1 MSQKTIKINPELFKL
16 GGNKNKT
23 MKNSNG
29 KNLTTRIA
37 LNKNLVK
44 QKLIEKIQ
52 QHKIKENNSSA
63 IPSTSLSYTIND
75 EFNESVNFLSSLA
88 KSHNDKKLKK
98 ERKKLL
104 NNNNITMK
112 KYENTPVS
120 LDLSNDLFNNAETNT
135 LSYIN
140 FDSDDNENAVNIPPE
155 KVDIIMPTDNTEIKI
170 KTEILPE
177 PAWGCLKKGLKPTY
191 RTWNSTRKN
200 YNSLESKSE
209 VKEEETRENIIRTK
223 RLEELKK
230 KLNLS
235 SSQEMASKITD
246 NSTIINGIQ
255 LTNPN
260 DECEIKIEDLIPK
273 ENEKITKIT
282 TTKKYNLG
290 KKNGKVGVLLKNNTT
305 RKLVNDAYREIRKT
319 PINTIKNYLKKHG
332 FIKVGSTAPNDIIRQ
347 TYESTLLTG
356 DISNVDKEIL
366 LHNIL
371 NDKTDD

>member
-1 MSQKTIKINPELFKL
+1 
-16 GGNKNKT
+16 
-23 MKNSNG
+23 MKN
-29 KNLTTRIA
+29 
-37 LNKNLVK
+37 
-44 QKLIEKIQ
+44 
-52 QHKIKENNSSA
+52 
-63 IPSTSLSYTIND
+63 
-75 EFNESVNFLSSLA
+75 
-88 KSHNDKKLKK
+88 
-98 ERKKLL
+98 
-104 NNNNITMK
+104 
-112 KYENTPVS
+112 YENTPVS
-120 LDLSNDLFNNAETNT
+120 LDLSNDLFDNAETNT

-140 FDSDDNENAVNIPPE
+140 FDSNDNVKADNISPE
-155 KVDIIMPTDNTEIKI
+155 KIDIIMPTDNTEIKI
-170 KTEILPE
+170 KTEILTE

-246 NSTIINGIQ
+246 KSTIVNGIQ